1 MTRLKAGVVG
11 FPVKHSVSP
20 AMQQAAFDHLGL
32 PVEYRAWEV
41 RPEDLEAFVGR
52 LRAGGWL
59 GVNVT
64 IPHKETVVPLL
75 DELAPEAVA
84 VGAVNTV
91 VAAGG
96 RLTGHNTD
104 VAGFLAGLPP
114 GQDFAGARALILGA
128 GGAAAAVLFGLL
140 GLGLAEVGVFNRRPQ
155 RAERLVRR
163 FSARGPA
170 TRLRAIAE
178 DELCEY
184 ARACVLV
191 INCTPVGTA
200 GTPLAGQMPLAP
212 ECLAPGSFAYDL
224 VYNPPETPWLRAVR
238 ERGVRPIT
246 GLTMLVHQGAAA
258 FRLWTGREA
267 PVGVMLEAARR
278 ALAEFD
284 DASVSDGGRVPR

>member
-1 MTRLKAGVVG
+1 
-11 FPVKHSVSP
+11 
-20 AMQQAAFDHLGL
+20 MQQAAFDHLGL

-41 RPEDLEAFVGR
+41 RPEELEAFVGR

-59 GVNVT
+59 GVNLT
-64 IPHKETVVPLL
+64 IPHKEAVVPLL
-75 DELAPEAVA
+75 DDLAPEAAV

-114 GQDFAGARALILGA
+114 GEDFAGARALIRGA

-140 GLGLAEVGVFNRRPQ
+140 GLGLAEIGVFNRRPE
-155 RAERLVRR
+155 RAEGLVER
-163 FSARGPA
+163 FSARNPA
-170 TRLRAIAE
+170 ARLRVIGE
-178 DELCEY
+178 DRVCEY

-200 GTPLAGQMPLAP
+200 GTPLAGRMPLAP

-224 VYNPPETPWLRAVR
+224 VYNPPETPWLRAAR
-238 ERGVRPIT
+238 ERGVRPIS

-284 DASVSDGGRVPR
+284 DASFSDGG